1 MLRDPAAKRYAQ
13 AAFELARDRNELE
26 AWEPAMRS
34 LGEATA
40 SDEAIA
46 FLDDRRVP
54 GEAKLGFLTQVTGE
68 LPVLTSN
75 LVKLLE
81 RKRRLP
87 LLPQIAESF
96 QSMLDEHNGIAH
108 AQVLTA
114 VALGEDEQRALTSRL
129 SEITGKQVLVEIHEA
144 PEILGGLVA
153 RIGDRLIDGSAKTKL
168 LALKR
173 QLARATR

>member
-26 AWEPAMRS
+26 AWEGAMRS

-54 GEAKLGFLTQVTGE
+54 GDAKEAFLTRAAGE

-81 RKRRLP
+81 SKRRLP
-87 LLPQIAESF
+87 LLPQIAEFF
-96 QSMLDEHNGIAH
+96 QSLLDEHNGIAH

-114 VALGEDEQRALTSRL
+114 VSIGDDERRALASRL
-129 SEITGKQVLVEIHEA
+129 SELTGKQVQVEIHEA

-173 QLARATR
+173 QLARAAR

>member
-13 AAFELARDRNELE
+13 AAFELARDRNELD

-34 LGEATA
+34 LGEAK
-40 SDEAIA
+40 EA
-46 FLDDRRVP
+46 
-54 GEAKLGFLTQVTGE
+54 FLTQVTGE
-68 LPVLTSN
+68 LPALTSN

-81 RKRRLP
+81 SKRRLA
-87 LLPQIAESF
+87 LLPQIAEFF
-96 QSMLDEHNGIAH
+96 QSLLDEHNGIAH

-114 VALGEDEQRALTSRL
+114 VSIGDDERRALANRL
-129 SEITGKQVLVEIHEA
+129 SELTGKQVQVEIHEA

-173 QLARATR
+173 QLVRATR